1 MKKRK
6 ERKNESKDL
15 LDASPFGSYR
25 NYFEPLKKGEA
36 RALKDKKS
44 AKHSFLPIR
53 VGEEGVFL
61 AEPDGKLI
69 PELPNQRKCDFLA
82 YCQMKPQACFIE
94 LKGENISVK
103 EADNPYDQIRKTL
116 LFLRDNEEL
125 GGLAS
130 GKVEKHAFIVSPG
143 RQKLPKGVEHRERQL
158 WQALA
163 QLETRR
169 SRISD
174 LVHYVKVTNSDPYSQ
189 GSQIICSPK
198 SPMEIPFK
206 IRKDRL

>member
-69 PELPNQRKCDFLA
+69 PELPNQRKCDFLPNEA
-82 YCQMKPQACFIE
+82 AGLLYRTE
-94 LKGENISVK
+94 RGEYFS
-103 EADNPYDQIRKTL
+103 E
-116 LFLRDNEEL
+116 
-125 GGLAS
+125 GS
-130 GKVEKHAFIVSPG
+130 G
-143 RQKLPKGVEHRERQL
+143 
-158 WQALA
+158 
-163 QLETRR
+163 
-169 SRISD
+169 
-174 LVHYVKVTNSDPYSQ
+174 
-189 GSQIICSPK
+189 
-198 SPMEIPFK
+198 
-206 IRKDRL
+206 